1 MRQKHPTPQ
10 TLCWLRVVFAGSV
23 RFAHVRESEV
33 GGLGVKRKRVSE
45 NKERRKV
52 VGERMACACMR
63 EGGREKESE

>member
-1 MRQKHPTPQ
+1 
-10 TLCWLRVVFAGSV
+10 VFAGSV